1 LRDFISRPFFNF
13 DRFYPYKITGSGWKA
28 FQLPLSHRQ
37 LAIKLGVR
45 AENISRP
52 LADWHRQGVIA
63 GQRGQ

>member
-1 LRDFISRPFFNF
+1 M
-13 DRFYPYKITGSGWKA
+13 
-28 FQLPLSHRQ
+28 PLSHSQ